1 MTRVCGYDKLDLE
14 KWGKEE
20 KLLKKETENHVLY
33 QPTTKSF
40 VRLGITLICVVLI
53 CGLLALL
60 LFNVSGLSGIFGKLL
75 EVLSSVFYG
84 IVFAYLMNPLMKL
97 AEGLFLNL
105 FSKKNMPERTAKR
118 LSRGLGITVAAIVF
132 VAVVY
137 VIIASVVPQVIES
150 AKDLINNKLNEYYNT
165 ITGWIEKLVS
175 QNATLKGWY
184 DANKEKIDIFGYLKT
199 WLESKDVAK
208 FFSDA
213 IGQVYGV
220 AKGLLN
226 VLIGFVIAIYML
238 ASKERFQCQA
248 KKITVALFK
257 PKTAD
262 RVMEV
267 ARRTNG
273 IFGGF
278 IVGKIIDSL
287 IIGVLCYI
295 GMLIFRL
302 PYAILISALVGITN
316 IIPFF
321 GPLIGIACGTFLI
334 LLTDPLQALYFL
346 IFGVVLQ
353 QIDGNIIGPKILG
366 DRLGISDFW
375 ILVSITVFGGL
386 FGFVGMLLGV
396 PVFTLIYS
404 LVNDAVN
411 NALRKKEHTTTTGD
425 YYDITAVSD
434 LDRSRETTERPTVF
448 YSEETFDSEYEP
460 DDDIEFSDD
469 VEDDI

>member
-1 MTRVCGYDKLDLE
+1 M
-14 KWGKEE
+14 
-20 KLLKKETENHVLY
+20 KKEPESTVVY
-33 QPTTKSF
+33 QPTNKSF
-40 VRLGITLICVVLI
+40 VRLGITLICVILI

-75 EVLSSVFYG
+75 EVLSTVFYG
-84 IVFAYLMNPLMKL
+84 IVFAYLMNPVMKLVEGWLMK
-97 AEGLFLNL
+97 L

-175 QNATLKGWY
+175 QNDTLKNWY
-184 DANKEKIDIFGYLKT
+184 TVNKDKIDVFGYLKN
-199 WLESKDVAK
+199 WLESIDIAK

-238 ASKERFQCQA
+238 VSKERFQSQA

-262 RVMEV
+262 RVMEL

-295 GMLIFRL
+295 GMLIFRM
-302 PYAILISALVGITN
+302 PYAILISVLVGITN
-316 IIPFF
+316 VIPFF

-334 LLTDPLQALYFL
+334 LLADPLQALYFL

-353 QIDGNIIGPKILG
+353 QIDGNIIGPRILG

-404 LVNDAVN
+404 LINDAVN
-411 NALRKKEHTTTTGD
+411 NSLRKKSQPTNTAD
-425 YYDITAVSD
+425 YYSIITVSD
-434 LDRSRETTERPTVF
+434 LDRYRETYERPTVF
-448 YSEETFDSEYEP
+448 YSEDTFDSEYDPEE
-460 DDDIEFSDD
+460 DIAYSDD
-469 VEDDI
+469 SDDGI